1 MSRSASPLI
10 PLVVPVGWAAYAGV
24 LLLAGCATPAEVHQ
38 YPNQQALVGQS
49 KADVL
54 KCAGPPLKEL
64 RDGERTVLRYYKEA
78 PMFEESLPSSKS
90 SIPTIHHGCWASVI
104 LSDDRVTE
112 VRYRFVP
119 ETFDASDECEETFE
133 SCAP

>member
-1 MSRSASPLI
+1 MSRTSSSVFFLI
-10 PLVVPVGWAAYAGV
+10 HLTFIACGIAYV
-24 LLLAGCATPAEVHQ
+24 TGCATPAEVHE
-38 YPNQQALVGQS
+38 YPNQQALVGKT

-54 KCAGPPLKEL
+54 KCAGVPRKES
-64 RDGERTVLRYYKEA
+64 RDGEFTLLRYYREA
-78 PMFEESLPSSKS
+78 PMLEESRPSFKGSM
-90 SIPTIHHGCWASVI
+90 PTAHHGCWATVI

-133 SCAP
+133 SCVP